1 MKRRI
6 IAAVDD
12 IFFAAKIRAAAE
24 HIGVTVEF
32 PRSADKLLESAR
44 AAAPDLLILDLHAQR
59 ADPFVLAQN
68 LKADQHLRT
77 IPIVAFFSH
86 VQTELFDRAQNAG
99 VNRVMPRSAFTKNL
113 PDILQGNFQL

>member
-1 MKRRI
+1 MIRRI

-32 PRSADKLLESAR
+32 PRSAEGLLESAR
-44 AAAPDLLILDLHAQR
+44 AAAPDLIILDLHTQR
-59 ADPFVLAQN
+59 SDPFALAQE
-68 LKADQHLRT
+68 LKTDEVLRS

-86 VQTELFDRAQNAG
+86 VRTELLKRAQVAGIDRA
-99 VNRVMPRSAFTKNL
+99 MPRSAFTKNL
-113 PDILQGNFQL
+113 PEILRGEF